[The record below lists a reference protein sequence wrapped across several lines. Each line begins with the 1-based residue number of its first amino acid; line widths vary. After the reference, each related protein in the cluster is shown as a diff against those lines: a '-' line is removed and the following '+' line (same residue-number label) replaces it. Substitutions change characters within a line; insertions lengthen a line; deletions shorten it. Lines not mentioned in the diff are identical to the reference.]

1 MAKKSSKRSRKTAEP
16 PAGSTMPWAGLS
28 MSWEEYQRTV
38 QELVDMG
45 YVRRVIDND
54 SGEAIDVAVPEEL
67 RVDANVD
74 SQSRADEDRA
84 LLQQREMPLRLEKL
98 LKSKAFA
105 MWCGFKQFR
114 LAPLLELLTGRPAK
128 EIFEQLDERTEAAAM
143 RFVED
148 VIFAGVEFSLERY
161 ADKLKDVPELAA
173 WHNKRAAG
181 GDKGRAALS
190 AAKERRAQSIRDMWA
205 AMESAGEKPTNA
217 TVAAA
222 CKCGVSTVIRAFRNG
237 SAKQAKS

>member
-16 PAGSTMPWAGLS
+16 PAGLD
-28 MSWEEYQRTV
+28 MSWEEYQQTV

-45 YVRRVIDND
+45 YVMRVVDND
-54 SGEAIDVAVPEEL
+54 SGEMVYVAVPEEL
-67 RVDANVD
+67 RVHSKVDA
-74 SQSRADEDRA
+74 QARADEDRA
-84 LLQQREMPLRLEKL
+84 LLQQREMPPRVEKL

-105 MWCGFKQFR
+105 MWHGFKR
-114 LAPLLELLTGRPAK
+114 LGLAPLLELLTGRPAK
-128 EIFEQLDERTEAAAM
+128 EMFEQMDARAETAAM

-148 VIFAGVEFSLERY
+148 VIFQGFDFSLERY

-181 GDKGRAALS
+181 GAKGRATLS
-190 AAKERRAQSIRDMWA
+190 AARERRAQSIRDMWA

>member
-1 MAKKSSKRSRKTAEP
+1 MAKKSSKRSRKTVER
-16 PAGSTMPWAGLS
+16 PAVPN

-38 QELVDMG
+38 QELIDMG
-45 YVRRVIDND
+45 YVMRVVDND
-54 SGEAIDVAVPEEL
+54 SGEMVDVPVPDEL
-67 RVDANVD
+67 RVHPKVDA
-74 SQSRADEDRA
+74 QARADEDRA
-84 LLQQREMPLRLEKL
+84 LLQQREMPPRLEKL

-105 MWCGFKQFR
+105 MWHGFKRLQ

-128 EIFEQLDERTEAAAM
+128 EMFEQMDERAETAAM
-143 RFVED
+143 RFIED
-148 VIFAGVEFSLERY
+148 VIFAGVEFSLKRY
-161 ADKLKDVPELAA
+161 ADELKHVPELAA

-181 GDKGRAALS
+181 GDKGRATLS
-190 AAKERRAQSIRDMWA
+190 AAKERRAQSIRNMWA